1 MSEGFG
7 LRGRSREPEA
17 APASTWDQRQE
28 RRAAEARMAKNARRI
43 AEADRPWP
51 INDSAETPFGTIDG
65 GQWFARVVASLIAA
79 GILIALVTFLAFVAL
94 EPDPDLVF
102 GLSVFYPFEIAYQPE
117 GVVRLLWP
125 AYGVMFLWHAY
136 LAYQFGRRLNGA
148 GYAFTTGVSAYALAL
163 LGCAV
168 FPEINL
174 PLANPAV
181 FLAILVWGFLV
192 PSYTRRSAEDWP
204 DLPVKP

>member
-1 MSEGFG
+1 MPEGFG
-7 LRGRSREPEA
+7 LRGRSDA
-17 APASTWDQRQE
+17 SDDAPASTWDQRQE
-28 RRAAEARMAKNARRI
+28 RRATEARMAKNARRI

-51 INDSAETPFGTIDG
+51 INDSAVTPFGTIDG
-65 GQWFARVVASLIAA
+65 GQWFARVVASLVVA

-94 EPDPDLVF
+94 EPDRDLAF

-117 GVVRLLWP
+117 ALVQVLWP
-125 AYGVMFLWHAY
+125 AYGVMYLWHAY

-168 FPEINL
+168 FPEVNL
-174 PLANPAV
+174 PLANPALFV
-181 FLAILVWGFLV
+181 AILVWGFLA
-192 PSYTRRSAEDWP
+192 PNHTRRTLQDWP